1 MAWIYLV
8 IAALFETV
16 WTFAVKYLKFSDFKH
31 LTLANFHKSDGLRI
45 MAPLAAYIV
54 FGVANV
60 YFFSLA
66 LKQVSTATA
75 FAVWTAVTLAF
86 IKIAEVAFLHE
97 SISWNETFFLLLI
110 MAGIIGLKYNTA
122 IVK

>member
-8 IAALFETV
+8 IAALFETA
-16 WTFAVKYLKFSDFKH
+16 WTFAVKYLKFSAFKQ
-31 LTLANFHKSDGLRI
+31 LTLANFYKTEGLLI

-54 FGVANV
+54 FGISNV

-75 FAVWTAVTLAF
+75 FAVWTAVTLVF
-86 IKIAEVAFLHE
+86 LKITEVVFLQQ
-97 SISWNETFFLLLI
+97 SISWNEVFFLLLI
-110 MAGIIGLKYNTA
+110 MAGIVGLRYNT
-122 IVK
+122 VGS

>member
-1 MAWIYLV
+1 MAWIYLI
-8 IAALFETV
+8 IAAMFETV
-16 WTFAVKYLKFSDFKH
+16 WTFAVKYLKFSNFKC
-31 LTLANFHKSDGLRI
+31 LSVANFYKVEGLKI

-75 FAVWTAVTLAF
+75 FAVWTAVTLVF
-86 IKIAEVAFLHE
+86 IKIAEVTFLHQP
-97 SISWNETFFLLLI
+97 ISWSEAFFLLLI
-110 MAGIIGLKYNTA
+110 MAGIIGLKYNVATP
-122 IVK
+122 

>member
-8 IAALFETV
+8 IAALFETA
-16 WTFAVKYLKFSDFKH
+16 WTYAVKYLKFSDFKY
-31 LTLANFHKSDGLRI
+31 LTFANFYRIDGLKI

-54 FGVANV
+54 FGITNV

-75 FAVWTAVTLAF
+75 FAVWTAVTLVF
-86 IKIAEVAFLHE
+86 LKITEVVFLQQ
-97 SISWNETFFLLLI
+97 SISWTEAFFLLLI
-110 MAGIIGLKYNTA
+110 MAGIIGLKYNIA
-122 IVK
+122 